1 MTSSI
6 NIHTLN
12 KMIGTGNAPVL
23 LDVRRKAD
31 YEATPQ
37 KITGATWC
45 DPENIDRWVKDLP
58 SGRPIVLYCVKGG
71 PVSQSAVERLRKEG
85 LDAAL
90 VEGGLKAWIDSGQPV
105 QGVLPKPYTI
115 QPDDV
120 DMLRKAGVSEAD
132 IDHSVKVA
140 EKALE
145 IAARTHADLDMEL
158 VGRGA
163 LFHDL
168 GKAKTH
174 AIEHGQL
181 GAQMGASLGLP
192 VAVTAV
198 MEKHI
203 RGGLSA
209 EEAVELGLPVKDYT
223 LGTLEER
230 IIIYADRLVDIITD
244 GIVAIQAEKDAEDRF
259 EEILQSV
266 PKYGKNDRTLA
277 RYLGYHREIQGLL
290 KM

>member
-1 MTSSI
+1 MTSI
-6 NIHTLN
+6 DIQALN
-12 KMIGTGNAPVL
+12 NMLGAGDAPVL

-37 KITGATWC
+37 KITGAVWR

-58 SGRPIVLYCVKGG
+58 SDRPVVLYCVKGG
-71 PVSQSAVERLRKEG
+71 PVSQSSVERLRREG
-85 LDAAL
+85 LNAVW
-90 VEGGLKAWIDSGQPV
+90 VEGGLKAWIEGGHPV
-105 QGVLPKPYTI
+105 QAVQPKPYSI
-115 QPDDV
+115 QPADIDL
-120 DMLRKAGVSEAD
+120 LRKAGVSEAD

-168 GKAKTH
+168 GKARTH
-174 AIEHGQL
+174 EIEHGKV
-181 GAQMGASLGLP
+181 GAEMGLALGLP
-192 VAVTAV
+192 NAVTAV

-203 RGGLSA
+203 RGGLTS

-223 LGTLEER
+223 LGSMEER

-244 GIVAIQAEKDAEDRF
+244 GIVAIQAEEEAEARF
-259 EEILQSV
+259 EEILQTI
-266 PKYGKNDRTLA
+266 PKYGKNDRTLE

-290 KM
+290 AG